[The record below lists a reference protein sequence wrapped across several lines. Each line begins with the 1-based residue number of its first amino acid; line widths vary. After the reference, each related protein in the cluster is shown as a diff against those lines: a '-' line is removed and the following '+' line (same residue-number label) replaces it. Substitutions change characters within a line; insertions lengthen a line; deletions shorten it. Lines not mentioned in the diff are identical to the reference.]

1 MSHPGR
7 LEGKVAI
14 VTGGG
19 AGFGVGIV
27 NKFTFEGAKVLI
39 FDINEDDAKNTA
51 ALQPEG
57 SALAMRGDVSMEAD
71 WKAAL
76 SLAVDTFGKLD
87 IIVNNAGVVYN
98 ACSSIE
104 TTEADYDRVMRVN
117 LKSLYWSSNVAI
129 PHFLAEKK
137 GGIFINISSMASVR
151 PRPTLVWYGASKGGL
166 TNATKGLAIEW
177 AKHNIRFNV
186 IHPVAGETSIIHG
199 GGWTLG
205 DLEGE
210 DIACKAICEYTKVVV
225 VSMDY
230 RLAPENPFPRG
241 LEDCWDILL
250 WTLENSSTLGIDP
263 NCVMVSGSSS
273 GGNSTAVI
281 AHRARDKGIA
291 LKGQILRIPA
301 TCHIGCYPPELKLRS
316 MEELKDAPL
325 LSKRSMETFYGYYSP
340 PDPSSPEVSPL
351 LNQNFKDLAPA
362 YLQVAGMD
370 PLRDEGLA
378 YAAKLKDAGVPT
390 KVDIYPGLPHAFGY
404 FPELSATPKFSIDV
418 ITAIV
423 QLIGGNL

>member
-351 LNQNFKDLAPA
+351 LSQNFKDLAPA

>member
-39 FDINEDDAKNTA
+39 FDINEDDAKKTA

-57 SALAMRGDVSMEAD
+57 SAVAMRGDVSMEAD

-117 LKSLYWSSNVAI
+117 LKSLYWSSNVVI

-301 TCHIGCYPPELKLRS
+301 TCHIDCYPPELKLRS

-340 PDPSSPEVSPL
+340 PDPSSTEVSPL
-351 LNQNFKDLAPA
+351 LSQNFKDLAPA

>member
-39 FDINEDDAKNTA
+39 FDINENDAKKTA

-117 LKSLYWSSNVAI
+117 LKSLYWSSNVVI

-186 IHPVAGETSIIHG
+186 IHPVAGETS
-199 GGWTLG
+199 
-205 DLEGE
+205 
-210 DIACKAICEYTKVVV
+210 
-225 VSMDY
+225 M
-230 RLAPENPFPRG
+230 
-241 LEDCWDILL
+241 
-250 WTLENSSTLGIDP
+250 
-263 NCVMVSGSSS
+263 
-273 GGNSTAVI
+273 
-281 AHRARDKGIA
+281 
-291 LKGQILRIPA
+291 
-301 TCHIGCYPPELKLRS
+301 
-316 MEELKDAPL
+316 
-325 LSKRSMETFYGYYSP
+325 
-340 PDPSSPEVSPL
+340 
-351 LNQNFKDLAPA
+351 
-362 YLQVAGMD
+362 
-370 PLRDEGLA
+370 
-378 YAAKLKDAGVPT
+378 
-390 KVDIYPGLPHAFGY
+390 
-404 FPELSATPKFSIDV
+404 
-418 ITAIV
+418 
-423 QLIGGNL
+423 

>member
-27 NKFTFEGAKVLI
+27 NKFTFEGAKVII
-39 FDINEDDAKNTA
+39 FDINEDDAKKIA

-57 SALAMRGDVSMEAD
+57 SAVAMRGDVSMEAD

-250 WTLENSSTLGIDP
+250 WTLENSSALGIDP

-301 TCHIGCYPPELKLRS
+301 TCHIDCYPPELKLRS

-423 QLIGGNL
+423 QLIEGNL

>member
-39 FDINEDDAKNTA
+39 FDINEDDAKKTA

-57 SALAMRGDVSMEAD
+57 SAVAMRGDVSMEAD

-117 LKSLYWSSNVAI
+117 LKSLYWSSNVVI

-186 IHPVAGETSIIHG
+186 IHPVAGETSMVPFFLG
-199 GGWTLG
+199 GHDSQEGGDRFINTIPLG
-205 DLEGE
+205 RFAQPT
-210 DIACKAICEYTKVVV
+210 DIGNAVAFLASDEA
-225 VSMDY
+225 SMITGASLDVDGG
-230 RLAPENPFPRG
+230 RG
-241 LEDCWDILL
+241 I
-250 WTLENSSTLGIDP
+250 
-263 NCVMVSGSSS
+263 
-273 GGNSTAVI
+273 
-281 AHRARDKGIA
+281 
-291 LKGQILRIPA
+291 
-301 TCHIGCYPPELKLRS
+301 
-316 MEELKDAPL
+316 
-325 LSKRSMETFYGYYSP
+325 
-340 PDPSSPEVSPL
+340 
-351 LNQNFKDLAPA
+351 
-362 YLQVAGMD
+362 
-370 PLRDEGLA
+370 
-378 YAAKLKDAGVPT
+378 
-390 KVDIYPGLPHAFGY
+390 
-404 FPELSATPKFSIDV
+404 
-418 ITAIV
+418 
-423 QLIGGNL
+423 

>member
-1 MSHPGR
+1 MGD
-7 LEGKVAI
+7 LESSQSQYQHLGVPDPEWTAFYEKNAARVPHLVGSPQHLRDVMAELKVYATAMAPQF
-14 VTGGG
+14 TGLTTKDIQ
-19 AGFGVGIV
+19 V
-27 NKFTFEGAKVLI
+27 KVSDG
-39 FDINEDDAKNTA
+39 FDIPCRIYTPVGAQNPAPG
-51 ALQPEG
+51 L
-57 SALAMRGDVSMEAD
+57 
-71 WKAAL
+71 
-76 SLAVDTFGKLD
+76 
-87 IIVNNAGVVYN
+87 
-98 ACSSIE
+98 
-104 TTEADYDRVMRVN
+104 
-117 LKSLYWSSNVAI
+117 LY
-129 PHFLAEKK
+129 
-137 GGIFINISSMASVR
+137 
-151 PRPTLVWYGASKGGL
+151 
-166 TNATKGLAIEW
+166 
-177 AKHNIRFNV
+177 
-186 IHPVAGETSIIHG
+186 IHG

-281 AHRARDKGIA
+281 AHRARDKGVA

-301 TCHIGCYPPELKLRS
+301 TCHIDCYPPELKLRS

>member
-1 MSHPGR
+1 MSHSGR

-27 NKFTFEGAKVLI
+27 NKFTFEGAKVII
-39 FDINEDDAKNTA
+39 FDINEDDAKKTA

-57 SALAMRGDVSMEAD
+57 SAMAMRGDVSMEAD

-129 PHFLAEKK
+129 PHFLTEKK

-151 PRPTLVWYGASKGGL
+151 PRPTLVWYGASKGGF

-186 IHPVAGETSIIHG
+186 IHPVAGETS
-199 GGWTLG
+199 
-205 DLEGE
+205 
-210 DIACKAICEYTKVVV
+210 
-225 VSMDY
+225 M
-230 RLAPENPFPRG
+230 APENPFPRG

-301 TCHIGCYPPELKLRS
+301 TCHIDCYPPELKLRS

-423 QLIGGNL
+423 QLIEGDL